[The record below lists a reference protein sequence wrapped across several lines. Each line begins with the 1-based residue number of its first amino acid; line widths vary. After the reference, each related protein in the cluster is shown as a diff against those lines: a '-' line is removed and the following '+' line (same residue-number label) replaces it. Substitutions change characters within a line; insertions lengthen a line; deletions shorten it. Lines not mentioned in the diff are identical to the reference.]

1 MSFNGTAAAVRTTS
15 SSVEELLRGRVSS
28 GIAAALKVTSSSV
41 QQFID
46 GQASPGVAAAL
57 GITTSELQGLRNALG
72 GEGAIG
78 FVLGLAAGFG
88 KTKNT

>member
-1 MSFNGTAAAVRTTS
+1 
-15 SSVEELLRGRVSS
+15 
-28 GIAAALKVTSSSV
+28 VTSSSV

-46 GQASPGVAAAL
+46 GQASTGVATAP

-72 GEGAIG
+72 GEGAVG
-78 FVLGLAAGFG
+78 FVLSLAVGLG